1 MRWGLS
7 RRLAACCALLWW
19 AHAAFAAPA
28 AALLHEDLRSVDA
41 QALARTWVDPRADA
55 SLPQVLDLLDTAFQ
69 APLPGTLHH
78 LPGHGALWLH
88 LRLQHAADERQD
100 WLLKFPMPSL
110 DLVTVYQQHAGQW
123 RGESAGDTLAAAQ
136 WPERGRYPVFHLLL
150 PPGETRD
157 VLVRIQHATPA
168 DFPVQLAT
176 EAKHA
181 ESVQGEYLALG
192 GAFGALLLLIAG
204 CLATGWV
211 YRDPGFAWYA
221 GYAALT
227 SLAVASYT
235 GVAGQFLWPRFGAL
249 QDWPT
254 TMLACAAVGA
264 AMLFVRKT
272 LGLRRRLPWL
282 DRLTLALGAAGF
294 ALVLLPVVAA
304 KPVHLPVIGSYLCL
318 ASAWA
323 VLVAAIAWS
332 RGDVVARWVF
342 AAELPMVLALLASV
356 FRLLGWADLPFVP
369 QYAVVLALAIEVPL
383 LLVALLIR
391 TRDRHGAEVRA
402 QALSTQD
409 ALTGLLAPHLFTDR
423 LQQAVTR
430 FRRDGEAIQESL
442 AAQLARMSPRT
453 RPPSASS
460 SPSRRLRRNREI
472 RRCSRKPIPAT
483 TRATPRSASRTG
495 SSRAR
500 AGRRAASLP
509 CRRR

>member
-1 MRWGLS
+1 
-7 RRLAACCALLWW
+7 
-19 AHAAFAAPA
+19 
-28 AALLHEDLRSVDA
+28 
-41 QALARTWVDPRADA
+41 
-55 SLPQVLDLLDTAFQ
+55 
-69 APLPGTLHH
+69 
-78 LPGHGALWLH
+78 
-88 LRLQHAADERQD
+88 
-100 WLLKFPMPSL
+100 
-110 DLVTVYQQHAGQW
+110 
-123 RGESAGDTLAAAQ
+123 
-136 WPERGRYPVFHLLL
+136 
-150 PPGETRD
+150 
-157 VLVRIQHATPA
+157 
-168 DFPVQLAT
+168 
-176 EAKHA
+176 
-181 ESVQGEYLALG
+181 
-192 GAFGALLLLIAG
+192 
-204 CLATGWV
+204 
-211 YRDPGFAWYA
+211 
-221 GYAALT
+221 
-227 SLAVASYT
+227 
-235 GVAGQFLWPRFGAL
+235 
-249 QDWPT
+249 
-254 TMLACAAVGA
+254 
-264 AMLFVRKT
+264 
-272 LGLRRRLPWL
+272 
-282 DRLTLALGAAGF
+282 
-294 ALVLLPVVAA
+294 
-304 KPVHLPVIGSYLCL
+304 
-318 ASAWA
+318 
-323 VLVAAIAWS
+323 
-332 RGDVVARWVF
+332 VARWVF